1 VSTKGRFK
9 KKGGGGNASGG
20 SGVRCAAAGCKGG
33 WVEWKRTKTT
43 PIKEPMG
50 AGGKQFEE
58 KTEVTNEKC
67 GVCDG
72 TGWV

>member
-1 VSTKGRFK
+1 MFK
-9 KKGGGGNASGG
+9 KRGKSGSAAGG
-20 SGVRCAAAGCKGG
+20 SGTRCTAADCRGG
-33 WVEWKRTKTT
+33 WVEWKRTRQVKVD
-43 PIKEPMG
+43 EPVG
-50 AGGKQFEE
+50 AGGAQYRE